1 MCLMPG
7 PIDLSSCQ
15 ASPESSPGLE
25 TFGSIERRE
34 VSVAWPGAL
43 CWWPRRLV
51 GCLVTQAPGSG
62 QWQHAPACV
71 GRRFKRGFNEEDAFL
86 NGK

>member
-1 MCLMPG
+1 MPG

-43 CWWPRRLV
+43 CWHRVRDSGSTRRRVLDDDLD
-51 GCLVTQAPGSG
+51 GDD
-62 QWQHAPACV
+62 
-71 GRRFKRGFNEEDAFL
+71 EEDAFFEW
-86 NGK
+86 NMIEKGKF